1 MSGPRGGGRT
11 HIVLLHR
18 EGFYQLK
25 LPSDD
30 FGWLFGKW
38 SQEMDLNHRHLGYEP
53 NILPLNYPGILFGK
67 WWRLPDSNRRHSAC
81 KTDAL
86 PTELSPL
93 FWKFG
98 VPAEI

>member
-53 NILPLNYPGILFGK
+53 NILPLNYPGILFVENGGDCRVRTGDILLAK
-67 WWRLPDSNRRHSAC
+67 QTLYQ
-81 KTDAL
+81 
-86 PTELSPL
+86 LS
-93 FWKFG
+93 
-98 VPAEI
+98 